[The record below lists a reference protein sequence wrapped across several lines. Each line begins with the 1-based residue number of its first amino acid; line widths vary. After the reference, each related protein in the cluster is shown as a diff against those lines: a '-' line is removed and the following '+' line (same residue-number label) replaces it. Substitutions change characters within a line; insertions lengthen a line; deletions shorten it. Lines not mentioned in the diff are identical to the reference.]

1 MPHSTV
7 LAGLPTE
14 RPALAGRVVVI
25 GLGYVGLPIAR
36 AAAAAGFEVTGFD
49 HDPRACHRAL
59 HAGQG
64 HARPANLAVQTTEPL
79 PPADVWLICVPTPL
93 TEGRPDLRHVEAALG
108 SIARHL
114 EPGAL
119 VCLVSTCQPG
129 ATRGL
134 CRPVLE
140 SGGLTLGQDV
150 FLAVSP
156 ERENPGGAGCG
167 LHAVPRLVGALDEAS
182 RQRAMEFWRR
192 LGVPAVPVAS
202 AEIAEC
208 AKLLE
213 NSYRLVNIALMG
225 ELHAAFAA
233 LGVPTAEV
241 VAAAATKP
249 FGFAPFWPGLGAG
262 GHCIPVDPEYLQAEA
277 ARAGAASGVLAAA
290 ALANRERPA
299 RVAQQIRAAFGGPLA
314 GRRILIAGVTY
325 KPGVPDLRNAAALSL
340 IAELRR
346 DGAALAW
353 CDPVLAEDPPALA
366 DLPRLRDEADCAA
379 WRPEA
384 LVLGAPQP
392 GFDLPRLAA
401 LAPIAFD
408 PFARLPRGPR
418 VVPV

>member
-1 MPHSTV
+1 MPDSAV
-7 LAGLPTE
+7 LARSPTQ
-14 RPALAGRVVVI
+14 RPALAARVVVV
-25 GLGYVGLPIAR
+25 GLGYVGLPIAL
-36 AAAAAGFEVTGFD
+36 AAAEAGFEVTGFD
-49 HDPRACHRAL
+49 LDPRACHHAL
-59 HAGQG
+59 LAC
-64 HARPANLAVQTTEPL
+64 RDRSRSENLAVQTAEPL
-79 PPADVWLICVPTPL
+79 PAADVWLICVPTPL
-93 TEGRPDLRHVEAALG
+93 AAGRPDLRHVRAALG

-114 EPGAL
+114 EPDAL

-129 ATRGL
+129 ATRDL

-140 SGGLTLGQDV
+140 ARGLRVGQDV

-156 ERENPGGAGCG
+156 ERENPGDASFG
-167 LHAVPRLVGALDEAS
+167 LHRTPRLVGALEDTS
-182 RQRAMEFWRR
+182 RERALEFWRR

-277 ARAGAASGVLAAA
+277 SRAGAPSAVLAAA
-290 ALANRERPA
+290 AAANRERPA
-299 RVAQQIRAAFGGPLA
+299 VVTDRIRAAFGGALA
-314 GRRILIAGVTY
+314 GRRILVAGVTY
-325 KPGVPDLRNAAALSL
+325 KPGVADLRNAAALAL
-340 IAELRR
+340 IGLLRR
-346 DGAALAW
+346 EGAALAW

-366 DLPRLRDEADCAA
+366 DLPRLRDAAACAA

-384 LVLGAPQP
+384 LVLGAPHP
-392 GFDLPRLAA
+392 AFDLARLRA

-408 PFARLPRGPR
+408 PFGRLPAGRG